1 MEIRQLLNLAKQTAK
16 DLGFHIRQDLL
27 NGQQGGMCEFGGKR
41 WIILDV
47 SHLSNRIDCADPLD
61 LSANE
66 SKFAIIGADTADFL
80 RTLEGGPFRS
90 LQC

>member
-1 MEIRQLLNLAKQTAK
+1 MEIRQLLHLAKQTAK

-47 SHLSNRIDCADPLD
+47 SQNSIEQLHAIGNALRFLDSLDSNEVPVA
-61 LSANE
+61 
-66 SKFAIIGADTADFL
+66 L
-80 RTLEGGPFRS
+80 RDVWDSYL
-90 LQC
+90 

>member
-47 SHLSNRIDCADPLD
+47 SQNSIEQLHAIGNALRFLDSLDSNEVPVA
-61 LSANE
+61 
-66 SKFAIIGADTADFL
+66 L
-80 RTLEGGPFRS
+80 RDVWDSYL
-90 LQC
+90 

>member
-27 NGQQGGMCEFGGKR
+27 NGQQGGVCEFGGKR

-47 SHLSNRIDCADPLD
+47 SQNSMEQLHAIGNALRFLDSLDSNEVPVALRDIWDPYL
-61 LSANE
+61 
-66 SKFAIIGADTADFL
+66 
-80 RTLEGGPFRS
+80 
-90 LQC
+90 